1 MHNNAG
7 GHVNHS
13 MLWRAMSPDGGGE
26 PTGAIADAIK
36 RNFGGFEKFK
46 TRFAEAGTKVSG
58 SGLTVATMA

>member
-1 MHNNAG
+1 
-7 GHVNHS
+7 